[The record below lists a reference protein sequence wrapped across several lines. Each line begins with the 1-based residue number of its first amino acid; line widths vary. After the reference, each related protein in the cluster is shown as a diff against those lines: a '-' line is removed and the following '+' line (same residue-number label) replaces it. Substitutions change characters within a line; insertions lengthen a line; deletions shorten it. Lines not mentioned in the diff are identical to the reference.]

1 MVRRGDAARGYS
13 AASPSLWQQQQQE
26 VAAAAHLAQPTYL
39 PMEYS
44 MVRPAL
50 YASHRPAGHEASPY
64 QPAASAAISPP
75 MSQGRLPYSSGASGV
90 YHPAGVVVTA
100 PGPAPSHHDVRWQQ
114 AVAAAAAAAAA
125 PSPYSVR
132 NTPVCLTVSAPLLGP
147 QMQLARLDG
156 ERDRVDRLAVP
167 RMHLHDPHAAAAA
180 EIYERQR
187 YKHLEG
193 GYGERDVVPH
203 LAGLPGAPSSAAAA
217 AAAAAAAHHPHHH
230 PAAAAKL
237 RLLDRDRETKPPPQ
251 PPPPPEVR
259 GGGGGGLTV
268 SSASDVRLPLHI
280 VTSGE
285 AGAPHS
291 MVTAQRESYNPQTE
305 AISPTLPADGL
316 DESPLRSTKDELLG
330 QISTIDREIMKAES
344 QIAKLKRKQSELED
358 QASKPDGPAEDED
371 EKENKNRS
379 LAQIIYAEN
388 RKKAR
393 LAKADLEKLGPPAPS
408 EEQSSDGGSA
418 RLFTSSQPLY
428 NQPSD
433 TDIYQANQA
442 AFKALKPSLVSY
454 VRRRRQRQESR
465 ARAVVDAYT
474 EKMTVWMRQI
484 ERLESLPKNRQKAAK
499 NRDFYEK
506 VFPEIKKAREERE
519 RFNRVGRMIKSDAE
533 MEEVMDGIQE
543 QENEKQKMKSLA
555 VIPPPLLDESR
566 RKYVFHS
573 TDGLIQD
580 PMAVHKEVPN
590 YNVWTEAEREAF
602 RERYMQHPKLFHMI
616 SAAIEGKTTSEC
628 VNYYYMSKKQEKYKE
643 RLKKARTRGRNRGLP
658 KPAAPL
664 PPVEV
669 IGANVQGV
677 TTRGSM
683 AALQQREK
691 AGGATAAPGAAV
703 SSIVSDSVPDESAPP
718 APAAAAAAAPSE
730 KPTAAAA
737 APTPPPVSV
746 PASAAAAAA
755 APPPATN
762 ATGDQTTSSASETK
776 AGKKRERRKG
786 EEERR
791 KAVVSSDDEN
801 ENTGKGGPHPC
812 AVCQAQL
819 EHFGQSRPLPASHAS
834 IYGLSEQGV
843 PEQAR
848 VCTSCRCR
856 SVKRRYSHVKC
867 PIPTCPTP
875 KFRVKRLRPLP
886 ARWTEIAPETRQA
899 IALELQITP
908 EVVKCCSACHNRI
921 ARKLTPGEPAEE
933 PSQWSEAEIER
944 LRSGL
949 RTLGP
954 DWQRLAETVGG
965 RSASQCKRF
974 YIDHKLKHKLDEVMA
989 EYKRLTGDK
998 EGHVVVTDEEESGS
1012 STSSADDPESRA
1024 AAAAAAAA
1032 AGAAT
1037 NSTGAVPAPAAAE
1050 PAQRKDSESTTS
1062 APSPFAPTTNGTPN
1076 GELPPGGDDLVPAGA
1091 SAASLAARQAH
1102 QTPSPAPPAASGAAG
1117 SVPPTVTVNNNDKGD
1132 SSATVSADEA
1142 TNDADDKAEP
1152 KFLGARAGTPAST
1165 MSVSPRP
1172 TLANCNKVLMGD
1184 LIDDTI
1190 NMSFRGLCKDRELAQ
1205 GPGALSA
1212 PSLTIKSLL
1221 GGQEPC
1227 VSPLAMTRPA
1237 AVLSRADSNE
1247 VQDLSV
1253 RKPAAPPASSSAPVG
1268 LKRPLEHRPG
1278 QSGPPPPPAHRPA
1291 MVPRGVPDPHRL
1303 EPPRDTYYSPDMR
1316 IRSPSQ
1322 PPVFMTDPRA
1332 ALAPP
1337 PHVMAAPRPASPA
1350 PRGLPPKPAGLKPA
1364 PPPLTSSRAGPPPG
1378 PPPAHMPGRPDPKTS
1393 PISVRTG
1400 SGSITQGTPLANIP
1414 HVAPYEGLLRPMA
1427 PQQPPPHQTAQK
1439 KGGSITQGTPLQP
1452 DQKRAAPPQLKEH
1465 PTTGY
1470 DSRGVLVVVQDGM
1483 RPGASYDGRVP
1494 PEHYKAAARMS
1505 PGGHPGY
1512 PPYAPGAV
1520 SAAYHHHAAQHQ
1532 QAAPRQPAPSPHD
1545 QLSSRHVLLNDYI
1558 TSQQMMGRRDSRG
1571 GPPEVK
1577 SEPRST
1583 PGLDGQPPPPSP
1595 QQQSLYFP
1603 QPPAGYPPVSSYMRH
1618 QAAAAAAA
1626 AAARDTPP
1634 PHQQHHHAPPPHQPP
1649 PQRQGVIQRPT
1660 ASRPP
1665 SKAGPSVPAP
1675 HDSYHKPSAASQY
1688 GQDVNFST
1696 LVDVAVAQSSLM
1708 VPGREEQLQREMAA
1722 RYGRPPSSHEQQLR
1736 GTYALTKEAMG
1747 QAQAQALRG
1756 GRPLGE
1762 DKITTMS
1769 LIDTIINRSIN
1780 QVESGGQPV
1789 SSAAD
1794 HPADLRA
1801 SPYKVSRSPA
1811 AKDVLLLEQ
1820 QNDKRASPRGPPMEP
1835 PSSHEDSRPARSTPL
1850 SLAVS
1855 RPGPLYAAPG
1865 GRPPQQP
1872 YHSLEPHAAR
1882 MAMLQMPRSSAS
1894 SLSPMAYQGRPMAP
1908 PGHRPQHLSP
1918 GGAGGGPSAS
1928 PQMPSAQDYP
1938 YRYRKALPP
1947 RQPEPPPQS
1956 PAEAERARYRA
1967 EERHI
1972 IRVAQSGSPE
1982 RANHR
1987 PPASQGYLPPPPP
2000 RRETVTPPGGPGDRP
2015 DGMGDPSKL
2024 SAAQQQA
2031 LWLQQQQQQQQQH
2044 QRRSAYMEPTSRASI
2059 ASPLDY
2065 VKYRIA
2071 EAMRTPDTAGGEG
2084 GEQKE
2089 RPASRGTVRPHSPHT
2104 TYEPV
2109 KRARLTPDAGPP
2121 SDGKPPSAEQKAAE
2135 QAAERAEAEAASA
2148 EHLKRAMA
2156 AGYYPYQTPNGG
2168 LPPGST
2174 AGDGER
2180 GGQHI
2185 GNSSYQDISDDD

>member
-1 MVRRGDAARGYS
+1 MPVIFR
-13 AASPSLWQQQQQE
+13 PQQQQQQQQQQKQQQQQLQAQQQQLQ
-26 VAAAAHLAQPTYL
+26 AAAAAAQ
-39 PMEYS
+39 
-44 MVRPAL
+44 
-50 YASHRPAGHEASPY
+50 
-64 QPAASAAISPP
+64 Q
-75 MSQGRLPYSSGASGV
+75 
-90 YHPAGVVVTA
+90 
-100 PGPAPSHHDVRWQQ
+100 QQ
-114 AVAAAAAAAAA
+114 AQQLHQQAQAQAQAQRRREEEEAAAAAAAARRPSAGA
-125 PSPYSVR
+125 PHRRPTLLPPPAAHGHGLEYPKPAHLSAANLSSQPAALRAGPADDRPPPPLRHPAFRHPLTCSS
-132 NTPVCLTVSAPLLGP
+132 CLH
-147 QMQLARLDG
+147 R
-156 ERDRVDRLAVP
+156 
-167 RMHLHDPHAAAAA
+167 
-180 EIYERQR
+180 
-187 YKHLEG
+187 

-259 GGGGGGLTV
+259 GGGGGLTV

-291 MVTAQRESYNPQTE
+291 IVTAQRESYNPQTE

-418 RLFTSSQPLY
+418 RLFASSQPLY

-875 KFRVKRLRPLP
+875 KFRVKRLRPAAGPLDGDC
-886 ARWTEIAPETRQA
+886 ARDEAGHRART
-899 IALELQITP
+899 ALTSQITP

-989 EYKRLTGDK
+989 EYKRVSEARRGWVVKRVRVWSGPAGGCLTLNAID
-998 EGHVVVTDEEESGS
+998 
-1012 STSSADDPESRA
+1012 SR
-1024 AAAAAAAA
+1024 
-1032 AGAAT
+1032 
-1037 NSTGAVPAPAAAE
+1037 V
-1050 PAQRKDSESTTS
+1050 
-1062 APSPFAPTTNGTPN
+1062 PN
-1076 GELPPGGDDLVPAGA
+1076 GRGSARLVCGFNNRPH
-1091 SAASLAARQAH
+1091 LQA
-1102 QTPSPAPPAASGAAG
+1102 
-1117 SVPPTVTVNNNDKGD
+1117 
-1132 SSATVSADEA
+1132 
-1142 TNDADDKAEP
+1142 NDAKWEIDGNESVC
-1152 KFLGARAGTPAST
+1152 RA
-1165 MSVSPRP
+1165 
-1172 TLANCNKVLMGD
+1172 LMRCG
-1184 LIDDTI
+1184 
-1190 NMSFRGLCKDRELAQ
+1190 
-1205 GPGALSA
+1205 
-1212 PSLTIKSLL
+1212 
-1221 GGQEPC
+1221 
-1227 VSPLAMTRPA
+1227 
-1237 AVLSRADSNE
+1237 
-1247 VQDLSV
+1247 
-1253 RKPAAPPASSSAPVG
+1253 
-1268 LKRPLEHRPG
+1268 
-1278 QSGPPPPPAHRPA
+1278 
-1291 MVPRGVPDPHRL
+1291 
-1303 EPPRDTYYSPDMR
+1303 
-1316 IRSPSQ
+1316 
-1322 PPVFMTDPRA
+1322 
-1332 ALAPP
+1332 
-1337 PHVMAAPRPASPA
+1337 
-1350 PRGLPPKPAGLKPA
+1350 
-1364 PPPLTSSRAGPPPG
+1364 
-1378 PPPAHMPGRPDPKTS
+1378 
-1393 PISVRTG
+1393 
-1400 SGSITQGTPLANIP
+1400 
-1414 HVAPYEGLLRPMA
+1414 
-1427 PQQPPPHQTAQK
+1427 
-1439 KGGSITQGTPLQP
+1439 
-1452 DQKRAAPPQLKEH
+1452 
-1465 PTTGY
+1465 
-1470 DSRGVLVVVQDGM
+1470 
-1483 RPGASYDGRVP
+1483 
-1494 PEHYKAAARMS
+1494 
-1505 PGGHPGY
+1505 
-1512 PPYAPGAV
+1512 
-1520 SAAYHHHAAQHQ
+1520 
-1532 QAAPRQPAPSPHD
+1532 
-1545 QLSSRHVLLNDYI
+1545 
-1558 TSQQMMGRRDSRG
+1558 
-1571 GPPEVK
+1571 
-1577 SEPRST
+1577 
-1583 PGLDGQPPPPSP
+1583 
-1595 QQQSLYFP
+1595 
-1603 QPPAGYPPVSSYMRH
+1603 
-1618 QAAAAAAA
+1618 
-1626 AAARDTPP
+1626 
-1634 PHQQHHHAPPPHQPP
+1634 
-1649 PQRQGVIQRPT
+1649 
-1660 ASRPP
+1660 
-1665 SKAGPSVPAP
+1665 
-1675 HDSYHKPSAASQY
+1675 
-1688 GQDVNFST
+1688 
-1696 LVDVAVAQSSLM
+1696 
-1708 VPGREEQLQREMAA
+1708 
-1722 RYGRPPSSHEQQLR
+1722 
-1736 GTYALTKEAMG
+1736 
-1747 QAQAQALRG
+1747 
-1756 GRPLGE
+1756 
-1762 DKITTMS
+1762 
-1769 LIDTIINRSIN
+1769 
-1780 QVESGGQPV
+1780 
-1789 SSAAD
+1789 
-1794 HPADLRA
+1794 
-1801 SPYKVSRSPA
+1801 
-1811 AKDVLLLEQ
+1811 
-1820 QNDKRASPRGPPMEP
+1820 
-1835 PSSHEDSRPARSTPL
+1835 
-1850 SLAVS
+1850 
-1855 RPGPLYAAPG
+1855 
-1865 GRPPQQP
+1865 
-1872 YHSLEPHAAR
+1872 
-1882 MAMLQMPRSSAS
+1882 
-1894 SLSPMAYQGRPMAP
+1894 
-1908 PGHRPQHLSP
+1908 
-1918 GGAGGGPSAS
+1918 
-1928 PQMPSAQDYP
+1928 
-1938 YRYRKALPP
+1938 
-1947 RQPEPPPQS
+1947 
-1956 PAEAERARYRA
+1956 
-1967 EERHI
+1967 
-1972 IRVAQSGSPE
+1972 
-1982 RANHR
+1982 
-1987 PPASQGYLPPPPP
+1987 
-2000 RRETVTPPGGPGDRP
+2000 
-2015 DGMGDPSKL
+2015 
-2024 SAAQQQA
+2024 
-2031 LWLQQQQQQQQQH
+2031 
-2044 QRRSAYMEPTSRASI
+2044 
-2059 ASPLDY
+2059 
-2065 VKYRIA
+2065 
-2071 EAMRTPDTAGGEG
+2071 
-2084 GEQKE
+2084 
-2089 RPASRGTVRPHSPHT
+2089 
-2104 TYEPV
+2104 
-2109 KRARLTPDAGPP
+2109 
-2121 SDGKPPSAEQKAAE
+2121 
-2135 QAAERAEAEAASA
+2135 
-2148 EHLKRAMA
+2148 
-2156 AGYYPYQTPNGG
+2156 
-2168 LPPGST
+2168 
-2174 AGDGER
+2174 
-2180 GGQHI
+2180 
-2185 GNSSYQDISDDD
+2185 